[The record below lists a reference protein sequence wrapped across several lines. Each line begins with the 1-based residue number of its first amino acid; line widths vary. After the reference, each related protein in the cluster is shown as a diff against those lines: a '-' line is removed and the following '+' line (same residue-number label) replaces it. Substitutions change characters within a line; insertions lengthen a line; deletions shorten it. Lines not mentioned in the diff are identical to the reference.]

1 MRRRPR
7 RVNRCAFSE
16 VENALAR
23 KTQIGGGP
31 LHAQGAVVLD
41 GHPAVDKVQLRGVPT
56 RDEFS
61 VVVREGFCAARQRC
75 WVSREEDIGAG
86 EADRKGSTNKFGRTV
101 ARSSPQPCRRG

>member
-41 GHPAVDKVQLRGVPT
+41 GHSAVDKFQLRGVPT

-61 VVVREGFCAARQRC
+61 VVVREGFCAARQ
-75 WVSREEDIGAG
+75 REEDIGAG